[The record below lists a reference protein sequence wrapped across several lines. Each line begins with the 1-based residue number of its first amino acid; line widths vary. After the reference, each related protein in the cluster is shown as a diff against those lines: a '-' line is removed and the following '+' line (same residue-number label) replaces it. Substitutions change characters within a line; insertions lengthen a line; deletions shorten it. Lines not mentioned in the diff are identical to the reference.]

1 MAKQNRTTLK
11 EYFQTGKSPSQNQYK
26 DFIDSKVNM
35 SENNVGHVLLT
46 GNITASGDEG
56 ESHLGGISASNDV
69 HVLNLIATGSSGTI
83 QTTGDLTVGISGEP
97 IANITSTGNITAT
110 QHITGLTVTAF
121 GNVTANGDLVAEDNA
136 IVKGTLDVDGDT
148 TLDNTTI
155 DGNLIVNGSVDLNLT
170 SYDIDATDD
179 IDIDTTDTTGGIAIG
194 TANSGVPI
202 SIGHTTSETTV
213 NDNLT
218 VTGDLTVAGTT
229 TTVNST
235 TVSIADPV
243 FELGASGS
251 DDNLDRGIKMKYN
264 SSGAK
269 FAFMGYDDSD
279 GKFVMIPDASDSSSV
294 FSGTVGTLKANIE
307 TGNTGVTVGSSVP
320 FSDRSGTLTLQNVDA
335 IEATTE
341 ATLEAAIDTLSN
353 LTSIGTIGTGVW
365 QGTAVAAGYGGTGLS
380 SPGSS
385 GQVLTSNGSG
395 FVMQAIDGGTYS

>member
-1 MAKQNRTTLK
+1 MAKQNRTTLR
-11 EYFQTGKSPSQNQYK
+11 EYFKTGKSPNQNQYK
-26 DFIDSKVNM
+26 DLIDSKVNM
-35 SENNVGHVLLT
+35 LENNVGSVLLT

-320 FSDRSGTLTLQNVDA
+320 FQIA
-335 IEATTE
+335 
-341 ATLEAAIDTLSN
+341 LEL
-353 LTSIGTIGTGVW
+353 
-365 QGTAVAAGYGGTGLS
+365 
-380 SPGSS
+380 
-385 GQVLTSNGSG
+385 
-395 FVMQAIDGGTYS
+395 